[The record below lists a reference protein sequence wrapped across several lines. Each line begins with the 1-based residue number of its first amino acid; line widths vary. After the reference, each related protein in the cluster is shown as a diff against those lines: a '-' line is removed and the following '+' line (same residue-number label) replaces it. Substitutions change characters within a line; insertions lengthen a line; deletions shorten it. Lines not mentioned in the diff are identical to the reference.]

1 MPRPNPR
8 DPETDPGAA
17 LGESLRDLRT
27 DAGFRTQE
35 DFAKATGYA
44 RESISRAETGDS
56 LPGSDML
63 NDWLDACDATLR
75 ERKLIDRQYKLA
87 RKARGPIPQYFEVYV
102 SREKKAVFVRLW
114 GLDLIPGPLQ
124 TYEYAYAMFI
134 AVGMDEEEAAAKAA
148 ARVER
153 GSVMD
158 GPDAAQVTAV
168 IHERALRTL
177 VGTPDI
183 MAAQMAHLL
192 MRARQRSV
200 IIQVVPDTGYF
211 IGMEGAFQII
221 SGPAFPDTVDLETV
235 EDQVTDEPAA
245 VSRVAALFEE
255 IRSHALNAKESQ
267 SLLTEAER
275 WNSQQQQA
283 PAGESPATAATAPDR
298 V

>member
-8 DPETDPGAA
+8 DPETDPAAA
-17 LGESLRDLRT
+17 LGESLRDLRA

-35 DFAKATGYA
+35 DFSKATGYA
-44 RESISRAETGDS
+44 RETISRAETGDS

-124 TYEYAYAMFI
+124 TYEYAHAMFI
-134 AVGMDEEEAAAKAA
+134 LEGLDEEEASAKAA

-158 GPDAAQVTAV
+158 DPDAAQVTAV

-177 VGTPDI
+177 VGTPEI
-183 MAAQMAHLL
+183 MASQLAHLDG
-192 MRARQRSV
+192 RSRQRNV
-200 IIQVVPDTGYF
+200 IIQIVPDTGYF
-211 IGMEGAFQII
+211 PGMRGAFQII

-235 EDQVTDEPAA
+235 EDHVTDEPAA

-255 IRSHALNAKESQ
+255 IRSYAVNAKESR
-267 SLLTEAER
+267 SLLTEADER
-275 WNSQQQQA
+275 WNSQQQQ
-283 PAGESPATAATAPDR
+283 
-298 V
+298 